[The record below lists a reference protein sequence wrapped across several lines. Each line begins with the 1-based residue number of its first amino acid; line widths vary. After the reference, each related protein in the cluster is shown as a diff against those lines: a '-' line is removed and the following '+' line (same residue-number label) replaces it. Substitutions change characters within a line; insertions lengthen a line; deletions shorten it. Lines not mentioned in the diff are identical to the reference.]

1 MTTIAIKDFRV
12 AYDGN
17 STHEGMTVITN
28 KEKLI
33 VDNTN
38 KFICFHA
45 GHVESQDDFLD
56 IYIEHKNEWHK
67 NFTYTKK
74 TKSKNYDSVAFIVV
88 NYSVGNISIL
98 DFFPTTNGDKE
109 ILRYSNMILS
119 FDTVYAIGSGRQ
131 FAYGAMDH
139 GSSAKEAVEIAAQR
153 DPYTGGKITEIDLI
167 EFGKNIFNK
176 QLDKPNKIRY
186 T

>member
-17 STHEGMTVITN
+17 ATDEGMTVITN

-56 IYIEHKNEWHK
+56 IYVEHKNEWHR

-74 TKSKNYDSVAFIVV
+74 AKSKNYDPVIFIVV

-98 DFFPTTNGDKE
+98 DFFPTTYHNKE

-119 FDTVYAIGSGRQ
+119 FNQVYSIGSGKQ
-131 FAYGAMDH
+131 FAYGVMDY
-139 GSSAKEAVEIAAQR
+139 GGSAKEAVEIASQR

-167 EFGKNIFNK
+167 AFGKNIFNK
-176 QLDKPNKIRY
+176 QLEKK
-186 T
+186 